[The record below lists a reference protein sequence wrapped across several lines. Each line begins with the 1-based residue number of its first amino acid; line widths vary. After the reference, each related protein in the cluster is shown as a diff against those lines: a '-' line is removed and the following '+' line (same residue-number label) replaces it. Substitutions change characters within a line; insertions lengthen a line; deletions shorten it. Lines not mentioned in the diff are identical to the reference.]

1 MHPHWKILITK
12 AFILSLVALG
22 WTVALQAQNFQ
33 VQAVSGEEKL
43 SYAYIYLNGRVCG
56 IADQDGAFNIP
67 HSKLHIGDT
76 IPASYVGARPAF
88 AVYTKELAGES
99 ECTLE
104 CSPMKCWTR
113 SK

>member
-1 MHPHWKILITK
+1 MYFENIDYESLYTIARRTGLDGR
-12 AFILSLVALG
+12 AASTELSG
-22 WTVALQAQNFQ
+22 SSR
-33 VQAVSGEEKL
+33 SGEKKL

-104 CSPMKCWTR
+104 CSPIRRWTR